1 MANNPYVNK
10 VTIGNQTVL
19 DLTGDTVDAA
29 HLAKGYT
36 AHDMAGEPIVGT
48 MEAGGGRGPT
58 PAELTLTGDCD
69 YRFYDGGWDW
79 FLTKYGS
86 QITTNNVSSC
96 NTMFY
101 GTNLQS
107 IPFNIN
113 FGASTANLTSMFG
126 SSKLRTLPYLYNPKP
141 STISTMFYFIQ
152 YLRNIPDDYFDT
164 WDFSA
169 STDGIR
175 ASQVFYGCWSL
186 RKIPETFFD
195 KFELN
200 SYSSTSFSN
209 FLLHYLVMD
218 CHSLDELTNVT
229 FNRLWKGTS
238 NYMRDT
244 VKGCY
249 RLKNFKFKLNQDNTP
264 KIGLFKNQ
272 IFDFSDYTGW
282 GPEYVDAYILNYNS
296 GITSDKKVTNATSYQ
311 ALKDDPDWYAL
322 DVNYSRYNHD
332 SAVNTINTLPDTSA
346 TGTNTIKF
354 KGQAGALTD
363 GGAINTLTTEE
374 IAVATAKGWTVTF
387 V

>member
-1 MANNPYVNK
+1 MAVNK
-10 VTIGNQTVL
+10 VVL
-19 DLTGDTVDAA
+19 GEDTLIDLTADTVSADK
-29 HLAKGYT
+29 LSKGVT

-48 MEAGGGRGPT
+48 MEAGGRGPT
-58 PAELTLTGDCD
+58 PAELTLTGNCS
-69 YRFYDGGWDW
+69 YRFYDGNWDW
-79 FLTKYGS
+79 FVTKYEN
-86 QITTNNVSSC
+86 QITTNNVSDC
-96 NTMFY
+96 NSMF
-101 GTNLQS
+101 GFTNLQS

-113 FGASTANLTSMFG
+113 LGTSTVNLTSMFS

-141 STISTMFYFIQ
+141 HAISTMFYFIQ

-169 STDGIR
+169 STNGIQ

-200 SYSSTSFSN
+200 LYSSTSFSN
-209 FLLHYLVMD
+209 FLLHYFVMD
-218 CHSLDELTNVT
+218 CHSLDELTNVS
-229 FNRLWKGTS
+229 FNPLWNGTS
-238 NYMRDT
+238 NYMRST
-244 VKGCY
+244 VSNCS
-249 RLKNFKFKLNQDNTP
+249 RLKDFKFKLSQDNTP
-264 KIGLFKNQ
+264 KTGLFKNQ
-272 IFDFSDYTGW
+272 IFDFSRNTGW
-282 GPEYVDAYILNYNS
+282 GQFYHEDYILNYNS
-296 GITSDKKVTNATSYQ
+296 GITSAKKVTDATSYNL
-311 ALKDDPDWYAL
+311 LKDDPDWYTL

-332 SAVNTINTLPDTSA
+332 SAVNTINTLPDTHA

-363 GGAINTLTTEE
+363 GGAINTLTDAE